1 MDKRPFSISFFRP
14 LSTDIYLFLCF
25 IASGYLLF
33 FFFEGPGAEESRR
46 EKKLR
51 RLSSVADMGS
61 DGGAEDELGSSIAS
75 PRKSKFPRKIFGDSN
90 TVDSA
95 SVPRKLRSAIRKRSC
110 EPASAAW
117 PGAKRLNNLVNGIEP
132 LRKDSMKKTK
142 ISTNGCVDHSAK
154 PVASVP
160 ISRDEE
166 EVAETLFA
174 LAGMIPLS
182 DLHTRKK
189 MDCEP
194 SESKALDLAE
204 KPENSMPVSGVP
216 KEEQEVTCYPASAKA
231 AIVTPT
237 ANSSPTKSVQEQSL
251 TGPAPLSWPQLS
263 GRRQMNLNL
272 KVSVP
277 PVNLLAIPP
286 LLRTCDQRPLIN
298 SNVFR
303 TSTEPS
309 AYGLNEIKQE
319 TAFIPNSE
327 SLDRTGAVDVE
338 SQHATLEERSHNGV
352 ASRSLHD
359 SGVHGLHLQSSAI
372 IFPSWLDTAA
382 CSSSIGT
389 CKDLSTEKLSCSMN
403 GTRTSWK
410 RCAAHVYISRLIRV
424 LQISEG
430 KGTGTL
436 DASQLRPSQTLGGSH
451 IIPDHSN
458 IVRNRANGTLRD
470 SNLLTSADR
479 KTSHEGANTIPVT
492 HQHHQEQQ
500 EGPSFSGYCG
510 SKESFDFLSLSS
522 RVTPAADNDVHRSG
536 YNTESGVK
544 CQMHYQHSVVQH
556 NRPIPSSS
564 PQNHFPSNCYRD
576 QVAPVSVGMPCTP
589 PQGNL
594 HVPQYFGNPFAPGP
608 MFNTTM
614 SVQQP
619 QPKQQQQQQI
629 WTAQLAKQFRPG
641 PLLSSQIAKWQNGR
655 KDTRPSTHTEAL
667 LPSSQPSREEL
678 RAKYLHISQQPQ
690 LIALSQSLGPTR
702 ANRQHIQLPS
712 SREDSGNQL
721 CPNGALPLQLALQ

>member
-1 MDKRPFSISFFRP
+1 MDKNREVRRCFNRPNKKQHYQHQLISG
-14 LSTDIYLFLCF
+14 S
-25 IASGYLLF
+25 
-33 FFFEGPGAEESRR
+33 GAEESSR

-61 DGGAEDELGSSIAS
+61 DGGAEDELGSSTAS
-75 PRKSKFPRKIFGDSN
+75 PRKFKFPRKIFGDSN

-95 SVPRKLRSAIRKRSC
+95 SVPRKLRSAIRKRGC

-132 LRKDSMKKTK
+132 LRKDVENCILAMLQ
-142 ISTNGCVDHSAK
+142 NGYIDHSAK
-154 PVASVP
+154 PAASVP

-182 DLHTRKK
+182 DLDTRNKT
-189 MDCEP
+189 DCEP

-204 KPENSMPVSGVP
+204 KPENSMPVSGGFSLLLSSVELILTAFPLNHLVP
-216 KEEQEVTCYPASAKA
+216 KEEQEITCYPASAEA

-237 ANSSPTKSVQEQSL
+237 ANSSPTKSVQEESL

-263 GRRQMNLNL
+263 GRRPMNLNL

-298 SNVFR
+298 SNVYC

-309 AYGLNEIKQE
+309 AQ
-319 TAFIPNSE
+319 
-327 SLDRTGAVDVE
+327 
-338 SQHATLEERSHNGV
+338 NG
-352 ASRSLHD
+352 
-359 SGVHGLHLQSSAI
+359 SSAI

-382 CSSSIGT
+382 CSSRLAT
-389 CKDLSTEKLSCSMN
+389 CKDLSTEKLSCSVN

-430 KGTGTL
+430 KGTWTL

-451 IIPDHSN
+451 IMPDHSN

-479 KTSHEGANTIPVT
+479 KTSDEDANTIPVT

-522 RVTPAADNDVHRSG
+522 GVTLAADNDVNRSG
-536 YNTESGVK
+536 YNMESGVK
-544 CQMHYQHSVVQH
+544 CQMHYQHSVAQH
-556 NRPIPSSS
+556 SRPIPSSS
-564 PQNHFPSNCYRD
+564 PQNHFPSNSYRD
-576 QVAPVSVGMPCTP
+576 RVAPVSVGMPCTP

-619 QPKQQQQQQI
+619 QRKQQQRQQI
-629 WTAQLAKQFRPG
+629 WTAQLAKQFGPG
-641 PLLSSQIAKWQNGR
+641 PLLSSQIANWQNGR
-655 KDTRPSTHTEAL
+655 KDTGPSTHTEAL
-667 LPSSQPSREEL
+667 LPSSQPPREEL

-690 LIALSQSLGPTR
+690 LIAISQSLGPTR

-721 CPNGALPLQLALQ
+721 CPNGALPLQLTLQ